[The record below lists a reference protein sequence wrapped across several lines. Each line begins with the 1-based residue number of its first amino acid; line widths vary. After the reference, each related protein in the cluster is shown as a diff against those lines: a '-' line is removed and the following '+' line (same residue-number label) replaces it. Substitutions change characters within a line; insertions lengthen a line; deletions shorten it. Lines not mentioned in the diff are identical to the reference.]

1 MRYATVLIVL
11 ITTVS
16 CSSVEKISD
25 RTIKVSELAAS
36 SKQKFQTIQEEAQ
49 KTKFIDVPLIV
60 ATADEGIKEQEEIIG
75 STKEIL
81 GEIPKIEDAIP
92 WWATMVNYIM
102 IATSIIGIFVLLW
115 YLGLGA
121 PIKALMRKFSLTI
134 SSDKKSIAKLIQESQ
149 DPNSSTSI
157 NEVIAVMRA
166 TDKEFDA
173 AYRKEKK
180 K

>member
-1 MRYATVLIVL
+1 MRFVYALIVL
-11 ITTVS
+11 IIS
-16 CSSVEKISD
+16 SGCSSVGKISD
-25 RTIKVSELAAS
+25 HTVRVSELATAS
-36 SKQKFQTIQEEAQ
+36 KHKFETIREEAQ

-60 ATADEGIKEQEEIIG
+60 TTATQGISEQEEIIEG
-75 STKEIL
+75 TKVIL

-92 WWATMVNYIM
+92 WWATMINYIM

-115 YLGLGA
+115 YLGLGT
-121 PIKALMRKFSLTI
+121 PIKALMRRFSLTI
-134 SSDKKSIAKLIQESQ
+134 SSDKKSVAKLIQEAQ
-149 DPNSSTSI
+149 DPNSKTSI
-157 NEVIAVMRA
+157 NEAIAVMRA